1 MKQNEENVPV
11 INHNN
16 INPKRH
22 LNRSKFHFINYGNSV
37 FVKNIRKVLS
47 NLIWRDGR
55 SNSKYMQNSFSLS
68 ISPQNSLDISESSN
82 IFEDDR
88 NKMQILKHFN
98 TWTSLVAHLNINS
111 FRKKFEMVVETI
123 TNVDIFLISETKID
137 LAFANMQF
145 KINRYKL
152 FRRDRNRFGERLMLD
167 LNEEIPCK
175 LLNTH
180 LIVPT
185 CRFSGCCI

>member
-88 NKMQILKHFN
+88 NKMQILKHFS

-111 FRKKFEMVVETI
+111 LRKKSEMVVETI
-123 TNVDIFLISETKID
+123 TCCSFEHQLFQEENWNGCWNYHKCWYIFNFGNK
-137 LAFANMQF
+137 
-145 KINRYKL
+145 
-152 FRRDRNRFGERLMLD
+152 NRFSFR
-167 LNEEIPCK
+167 
-175 LLNTH
+175 
-180 LIVPT
+180 
-185 CRFSGCCI
+185 

>member
-11 INHNN
+11 INRNN
-16 INPKRH
+16 INPKRY

-55 SNSKYMQNSFSLS
+55 SNSNYMQNSFSLS

-88 NKMQILKHFN
+88 NKMQILKHFS

-111 FRKKFEMVVETI
+111 LRKKSEMVVETI
-123 TNVDIFLISETKID
+123 TCCSFEHQLFQEENWNGCWNYHKCWYIFNFGNK
-137 LAFANMQF
+137 
-145 KINRYKL
+145 
-152 FRRDRNRFGERLMLD
+152 NRFSFR
-167 LNEEIPCK
+167 
-175 LLNTH
+175 
-180 LIVPT
+180 
-185 CRFSGCCI
+185 